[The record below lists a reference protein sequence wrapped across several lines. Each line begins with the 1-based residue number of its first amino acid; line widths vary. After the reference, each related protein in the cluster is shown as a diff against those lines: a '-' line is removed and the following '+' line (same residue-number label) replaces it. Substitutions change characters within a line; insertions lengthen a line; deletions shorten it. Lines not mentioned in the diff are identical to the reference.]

1 MRILG
6 VDPGEKRIGVAL
18 SDPTALIAKPL
29 TVIEHTKRNIDAASI
44 AQLAQEND
52 AGLIVIGQALDVEGK
67 PNLSGR
73 RAARLAGALK
83 AQTTIPVVLW
93 DEFQSTQQ
101 ALDAQIQA
109 NVPRKKRQGHLDEYA
124 AAVIL
129 QSYLDASKEENS
141 NP

>member
-6 VDPGEKRIGVAL
+6 IDPGEKRIGVAL
-18 SDPTALIAKPL
+18 SDPSAIIAKPL
-29 TVIEHTKRNIDAASI
+29 TVIKHTKRNIDAASI
-44 AQLAQEND
+44 VQIAREND
-52 AGLIVIGQALDVEGK
+52 AGLIVIGQTLDFDGK

-83 AQTTIPVVLW
+83 TQTSIPVILW

-101 ALDAQIQA
+101 AQNAQIQA

-141 NP
+141 NI